1 MLVYQDD
8 DERFNL
14 GAGRTRDGK
23 FVVMESASHTTTE
36 CWVLRGRT
44 IRWARSR

>member
-8 DERFNL
+8 DERFNI

-23 FVVMESASHTTTE
+23 FLVLESGSHTTTE
-36 CWVLRGRT
+36 CSILPADNPTGEF
-44 IRWARSR
+44 S